1 MPYMIRRYAHGAS
14 RYKAWFLLALLM
26 PGLYLLAAFYSPDQ
40 HTISQKI
47 FASETTRFLL
57 SEAELS
63 ADELIR
69 SQNAFFASS
78 SPLNTSSSPAIT
90 DALSLSSGKEG
101 LTVSYLGSNLEQG
114 KSLVSHHASRIKEAA
129 LPQNDATSVGPLQTT
144 PVRSLWRPDHVGPA
158 TLLLLGSFTCV
169 LILIGALEWNDAALK
184 SERQIARYVGLP
196 VLGSLPNLDVIELD
210 ATNPTLQ
217 DEEHPTI

>member
-47 FASETTRFLL
+47 FASKTTRFLL
-57 SEAELS
+57 FEAELS
-63 ADELIR
+63 ADELIK
-69 SQNAFFASS
+69 SQSVFFATS
-78 SPLNTSSSPAIT
+78 SPLNASLTPATT

-101 LTVSYLGSNLEQG
+101 LTVSYFGGNLEQG
-114 KSLVSHHASRIKEAA
+114 KSLVGHHATRIKEAA
-129 LPQNDATSVGPLQTT
+129 WPQNSATSLGPLQTT
-144 PVRSLWRPDHVGPA
+144 PERRLLRPDHVGPA

-210 ATNPTLQ
+210 AASPTPH